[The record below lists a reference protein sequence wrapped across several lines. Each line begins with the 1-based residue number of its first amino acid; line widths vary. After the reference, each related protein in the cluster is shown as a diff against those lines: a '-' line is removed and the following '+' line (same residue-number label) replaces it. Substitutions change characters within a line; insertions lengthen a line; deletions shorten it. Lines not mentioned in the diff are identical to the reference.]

1 MPPPTDR
8 VQPRE
13 RRLALYVLCLV
24 LLANAIVLS
33 PELRTGR
40 LMANDSNLH
49 LSLVKGMVQAVETG
63 GNPLDCWCPGVSF
76 GAATLRTYQPLAH
89 AATALLYFL
98 LGKSVSLVTV
108 FGWMRYLSVVLLPAG
123 FFAAALLL
131 ELPPLTAAASA
142 VLAPLISTD
151 LWYGLDYSSY
161 GSGGRGLFPQ
171 SVAAVLLLLSLGCG
185 YQALRRGRHGVLA
198 GMLLGLTCA
207 CHFIYGWI
215 GAVTLCLLALLPDA
229 EVGRRLRIRRT
240 AFVGTVALTLAA
252 FQLLPVWL
260 DRAILNHS
268 RLEGLWKWDS
278 FGATIVMRALLTG
291 ELLDHGRPAILSLLA
306 LTGAILIAWRLY
318 RRRRQSAA
326 EVFVL
331 GGAVFWLLV
340 FFGRPT
346 WGPLL
351 LLLGV
356 TRDLHL
362 HRVVG
367 AVHIF
372 LVLLAAIAV
381 GAGWRELAR
390 RGHLAL
396 TLLLT
401 LIVLAPML
409 RERVAYMTRTDAQA
423 TERLLALDAEE
434 IARDAS
440 LANLKAAG
448 GRVYAGNSQGWGPQL
463 QTGGNDFA
471 AYLNMNLIPQAST
484 TYHNLSL
491 TADLF
496 PLFDEQRPA
505 HYALF
510 NVRSVVAPVNPAS
523 GLPRFLSPRTG
534 FGRFQIF
541 DAPGAGYFDVVDV
554 PASVAVD
561 KDSFYATNE
570 QWLRSDW
577 VEKRAHLWLDFGT
590 GAPSGMPR
598 LEAAAPVPPTPAS
611 AGRAGEINAEQQT
624 REEYAARF
632 TVSRPGFV
640 LFRMTWHPNWVAY
653 VDGKVQRT
661 AMLSPGFVGV
671 PVLPGEHSIR
681 MRYEPGAW
689 KWIMALA
696 GLLVSLAAIALERR
710 GYLTPLGFPRA
721 PADVAPAAAAT
732 ATATGSIVRPEARH
746 RRSRKG
752 DAS

>member
-1 MPPPTDR
+1 MPPLPDR
-8 VQPRE
+8 VQRHE
-13 RRLALYVLCLV
+13 RRLAFFVLGLV

-49 LSLVKGMVQAVETG
+49 LSLVKGMVQAVEAG
-63 GNPLDCWCPGVSF
+63 ENPLDFWCPGVSF
-76 GAATLRTYQPLAH
+76 GSATLRTYQPLAH
-89 AATALLYFL
+89 AATTLVYFL

-108 FGWMRYLSVVLLPAG
+108 FGWMRYLWVVLLPAG

-131 ELPPLTAAASA
+131 ELPPLTTAASA
-142 VLAPLISTD
+142 ILAPLISTD

-161 GSGGRGLFPQ
+161 GSAGRGLFPQ
-171 SVAAVLLLLSLGCG
+171 SVAAVLLLLAIGCG
-185 YQALRRGRHGVLA
+185 YQALRRGRRGVLA

-229 EVGRRLRIRRT
+229 EVGRWLRIRRT
-240 AFVGTVALTLAA
+240 VFVGSVAITLAA

-268 RLEGLWKWDS
+268 RMEGLWKWDS
-278 FGATIVMRALLTG
+278 FGAAIVVKALLTG
-291 ELLDHGRPAILSLLA
+291 ELLDHGRPPILSLMA
-306 LTGAILIAWRLY
+306 LLGAVLIAWRLY
-318 RRRRQSAA
+318 QSRKGSAA
-326 EVFVL
+326 EIFVL
-331 GGAVFWLLV
+331 SGAVFWLLV

-351 LLLGV
+351 LLLGA

-367 AVHIF
+367 ALQIF
-372 LVLLAAIAV
+372 LVLLAAIAMQ
-381 GAGWRELAR
+381 AGWRELAR

-409 RERVAYMTRTDAQA
+409 RERAVYMAQTDAQA
-423 TERLLALDAEE
+423 TGRLIALDAEE
-434 IARDAS
+434 NARDAGIV
-440 LANLKAAG
+440 NLRAAG
-448 GRVYAGNSQGWGPQL
+448 GRVYAGNNRGWGPQL

-510 NVRSVVAPVNPAS
+510 NVRSVVAPVNPVS

-541 DAPGAGYFDVVDV
+541 DAPG
-554 PASVAVD
+554 S
-561 KDSFYATNE
+561 
-570 QWLRSDW
+570 
-577 VEKRAHLWLDFGT
+577 
-590 GAPSGMPR
+590 
-598 LEAAAPVPPTPAS
+598 
-611 AGRAGEINAEQQT
+611 
-624 REEYAARF
+624 
-632 TVSRPGFV
+632 
-640 LFRMTWHPNWVAY
+640 
-653 VDGKVQRT
+653 
-661 AMLSPGFVGV
+661 
-671 PVLPGEHSIR
+671 
-681 MRYEPGAW
+681 
-689 KWIMALA
+689 
-696 GLLVSLAAIALERR
+696 LLRR
-710 GYLTPLGFPRA
+710 GRCTRVCSGR
-721 PADVAPAAAAT
+721 
-732 ATATGSIVRPEARH
+732 
-746 RRSRKG
+746 
-752 DAS
+752 